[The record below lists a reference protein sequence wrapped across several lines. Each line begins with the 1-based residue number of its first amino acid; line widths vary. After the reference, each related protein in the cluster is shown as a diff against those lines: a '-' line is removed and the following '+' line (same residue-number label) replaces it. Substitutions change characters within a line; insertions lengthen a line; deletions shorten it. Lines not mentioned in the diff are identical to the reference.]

1 MADAPVH
8 GQVSLMGEW
17 WSWEIAAAMAARLG
31 QVAPAAHRVRLH
43 SIFSIT
49 SCTGV
54 SVSGYEPCAKIVGC
68 LLASVLFARRTTGI
82 ESNRFRAMQV
92 ELAAHAVV
100 VSLSYFSWVLPFG
113 ISMACNIR
121 VGNQGSRELRQ

>member
-1 MADAPVH
+1 
-8 GQVSLMGEW
+8 MGDRGRDGGE
-17 WSWEIAAAMAARLG
+17 AGAGRTRHTQG
-31 QVAPAAHRVRLH
+31 PAAFHLLYNIVYGL
-43 SIFSIT
+43 
-49 SCTGV
+49 